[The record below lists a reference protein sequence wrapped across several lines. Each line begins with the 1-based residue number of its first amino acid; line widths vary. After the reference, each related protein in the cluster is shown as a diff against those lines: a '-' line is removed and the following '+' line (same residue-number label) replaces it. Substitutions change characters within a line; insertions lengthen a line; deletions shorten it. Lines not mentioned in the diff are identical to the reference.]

1 MLRQSSLEQLALKNN
16 HNLLQACAPA
26 VAVGVRCG
34 LLCWCSADTR
44 AAICESKN
52 HTCLIS
58 TAAET
63 EALFQVESTQGSGN
77 CARSHGLA
85 CLSGY
90 TAKTLNPWSAVGLW
104 IISAPLRF
112 PLSPCAIHLLSSSS
126 PVNIRGLAELRLSS
140 PPTPAPWR
148 AQKQDFIL
156 YTSFSISAIARGI
169 CKMVS
174 AVVFLMCCYASSA
187 SMFLHSYR
195 EKLSFQRIKK
205 KLRNLFLAPLSCCI

>member
-16 HNLLQACAPA
+16 HNLLQACTPA

-44 AAICESKN
+44 AAICESKD

-63 EALFQVESTQGSGN
+63 EALFQVESTRGSGN
-77 CARSHGLA
+77 CARSRGLA

-104 IISAPLRF
+104 IIPAPLHF
-112 PLSPCAIHLLSSSS
+112 PPSPCAIHLLSSSS

-140 PPTPAPWR
+140 PHSCTLESTEAGLHTVHLI
-148 AQKQDFIL
+148 F
-156 YTSFSISAIARGI
+156 YF
-169 CKMVS
+169 
-174 AVVFLMCCYASSA
+174 CYC
-187 SMFLHSYR
+187 
-195 EKLSFQRIKK
+195 QR
-205 KLRNLFLAPLSCCI
+205 NMHNGFCCCINVLLRFLRFHVFAQLQRKTFFPTD